1 MRFLSLSQMSEATGF
16 DRRTIKERLA
26 QLTPKVEGRSHLYDA
41 REALPLLYRASQDN
55 DKANSRRLLEE
66 QLRYETERADKIA
79 LQNTKLRGG
88 VVSIEEVAGVV
99 EGEYAAVKAALL
111 SIPYKSAGE
120 LATMDNVIEIK
131 KLLDGLLNE
140 ALSELSADE
149 KAPATQYAG
158 PEVDETD

>member
-1 MRFLSLSQMSEATGF
+1 MSEATGF

-41 REALPLLYRASQDN
+41 REALPLLYETNEANQTAN
-55 DKANSRRLLEE
+55 DRRLREE
-66 QLRYETERADKIA
+66 QLRYEIERADKMA
-79 LQNTKLRGG
+79 LQNAKLRGE

-99 EGEYAAVKAALL
+99 ESEYAAVKAALL

-120 LATMDNVIEIK
+120 LAVMDNVIEIK

-140 ALSELSADE
+140 ALSELSADNQ
-149 KAPATQYAG
+149 ATAQDAG